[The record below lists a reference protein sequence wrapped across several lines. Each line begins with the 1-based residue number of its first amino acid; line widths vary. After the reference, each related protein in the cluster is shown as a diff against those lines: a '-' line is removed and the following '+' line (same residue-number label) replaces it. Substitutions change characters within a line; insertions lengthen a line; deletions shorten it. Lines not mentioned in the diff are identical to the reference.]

1 MRRTR
6 PTPTVDDLLAR
17 RTDDGTGLV
26 VAVRTPAGTTY
37 HARGEL
43 PDGPAS
49 LFEIGSVTKTMTA
62 LLLADLAR
70 EGVVGLDDPVADH
83 LPVAPPV
90 KGRPITLRDLATHHS
105 GLPRLPRRAAWRGM
119 TSERH
124 DPYARYDEATLSA
137 AVLATRPRVEPGR
150 RFGYSNLGGGLLG
163 WALARAAG
171 TDYATLLADRVTGP
185 LGLDDTGVEVPSDQ
199 QHRLAPGHGWRGRPA
214 GRWDLAML
222 AGAGGVVS
230 TAADLQRYV
239 GAFDAAYDG
248 PLAAAAA
255 DARTPQQRAGR
266 VGPANVALGWLV
278 VPGGTLFHDGGTGG
292 YRSFVGSRPDL
303 GVSVVVLSAR
313 ARGLTG
319 FGILLLRAA
328 VADPSA

>member
-1 MRRTR
+1 MSRRR
-6 PTPTVDDLLAR
+6 PTPTVEEVLGR
-17 RTDDGTGLV
+17 RPDDGTGLV
-26 VAVRTPAGTTY
+26 VAVRTPAGTAY
-37 HARGEL
+37 HFRGEL
-43 PDGPAS
+43 PDDVS
-49 LFEIGSVTKTMTA
+49 SIFEIGSVTKTMTA

-70 EGVVGLDDPVADH
+70 EGVVGLDDPVAEH

-105 GLPRLPRRAAWRGM
+105 GLPRLPKGSLWPGL

-124 DPYARYDEATLSA
+124 DPYARYDEAALSA

-171 TDYATLLADRVTGP
+171 TDYATLLADRLTGP
-185 LGLDDTGVEVPSDQ
+185 LGLVDTAVALPAGQE
-199 QHRLAPGHGWRGRPA
+199 HRLAPGHGWRGHPA
-214 GRWDLAML
+214 GRWDLALL
-222 AGAGGVVS
+222 AGAGGAVS
-230 TAADLQRYV
+230 TAADLTRYV
-239 GAFDAAYDG
+239 GAFDTAYDG

-255 DARTPQQRAGR
+255 DTRTPQQRAGR
-266 VGPANVALGWLV
+266 VGPASVGLGWLLA
-278 VPGGTLFHDGGTGG
+278 PDGMLFHDGGTGG

-313 ARGLTG
+313 ARGVTG

-328 VADPSA
+328 VDAG